1 MPNDLVGQV
10 GHSTSAPSHTKRAKH
25 VCLIT
30 GASRGIGREIAL
42 ALAPECEEMLL
53 VSRKVTELET
63 VRSEVSRVSSATRVH
78 WVSADLTQDHDLQSV
93 VRAAQAMGRL
103 TLLIHNAGV
112 SDFSGLQEQSGLAL
126 EGMIRLNLAAPIRLT
141 QQLLPLLSRSAPSQV
156 ISVGS
161 SFGTIGYPGFSVYC
175 AAKAGLRGFTEA
187 LDRELSGTGVRARIF
202 SPRATATEINSQ
214 AVRDMNQSL
223 GVTEDDPRKVAALF
237 KEFVVGHA
245 REYRVGFPES
255 LFARINLWFP
265 SLVDR
270 AIRQQL
276 PKIRAALQASFIHK

>member
-1 MPNDLVGQV
+1 MPNDLAGQE
-10 GHSTSAPSHTKRAKH
+10 GHPRSARSHPKRIKH

-53 VSRKVTELET
+53 VSRKVQELEA
-63 VRSEVSRVSSATRVH
+63 VRSAVMKVSSVTRVRI
-78 WVSADLTQDHDLQSV
+78 VSADLTQEEDLQSV
-93 VRAAQAMGRL
+93 VSAANAMGRL

-112 SDFSGLQEQSGLAL
+112 SDFSDLQRQSDLAL
-126 EGMIRLNLAAPIRLT
+126 EGMIWLNLVAPIRLT
-141 QQLLPLLSRSAPSQV
+141 QRLLPLLQHSVPSQV

-187 LDRELSGTGVRARIF
+187 LDRELSGTGIRARIF

-214 AVRDMNQSL
+214 AVRDMNRSL
-223 GVTEDDPRKVAALF
+223 GVTEDDPKKVANLF
-237 KEFVVGHA
+237 KDFVGGHA

-265 SLVDR
+265 SLVDQ

-276 PKIRAALQASFIHK
+276 PKIRAALQAGLIHK